1 MIRSQKKLN
10 EVSAPIETLS
20 SEESLIVGS
29 KNALSWFEEN
39 RTKVFAG
46 IGVLI
51 LAVAGFFLWQ
61 SNAAADE
68 EKASVMLSRIVPA
81 YQSSNWRVAIDGD
94 MNARIQG
101 EPVKGLKD
109 VVSQYGST
117 RSGNMAKL
125 YLANSYYFMGKLD
138 SAQQVFESVDASE
151 SLVKASV
158 SAGKAAIFEEK
169 GNKEEAA
176 KLFKTAAEMEKAN
189 PLNAD
194 YSLSA
199 ARNFEQAGKKDE
211 AVKLYKSILA
221 EYPGGFF
228 DDAAKRG
235 LIRLQVDL

>member
-10 EVSAPIETLS
+10 EVSAPVETLS

-39 RTKVFAG
+39 RMKVFVGVG
-46 IGVLI
+46 IVI
-51 LAVAGFFLWQ
+51 VAVAGFFLWQ
-61 SNAAADE
+61 SNSAADE

-94 MNARIQG
+94 MNSRIQG
-101 EPVKGLKD
+101 EPVRGLKE

-125 YLANSYYFMGKLD
+125 YLANAYYFLGKLD
-138 SAQQVFESVDASE
+138 SAQQIFESVDAGE

-176 KLFKTAAEMEKAN
+176 KLFMSAAGMDKTN

-211 AVKLYKSILA
+211 AVKLYKTIIA
-221 EYPGGFF
+221 EYSGGYF

>member
-29 KNALSWFEEN
+29 KNALSWFGEN

-46 IGVLI
+46 VGIVI
-51 LAVAGFFLWQ
+51 VAIVGFFVWQ
-61 SNAAADE
+61 SNSAADE

-94 MNARIQG
+94 ANSRIQG
-101 EPVKGLKD
+101 EPVRGLKE

-117 RSGNMAKL
+117 SSGNMAKL
-125 YLANSYYFMGKLD
+125 YLANAYYFLGKLD
-138 SAQQVFESVDASE
+138 SAQQIFESVDAGE

-158 SAGKAAIFEEK
+158 NAGKAAIFEEK

-176 KLFKTAAEMEKAN
+176 KLFMSAAGMDKAN

-194 YSLSA
+194 YSFSA

-211 AVKLYKSILA
+211 AVKLYKAIIA
-221 EYPGGFF
+221 EYSGGYF

>member
-10 EVSAPIETLS
+10 EVSAPVETLS
-20 SEESLIVGS
+20 NEESLLS
-29 KNALSWFEEN
+29 NSQNALSWFEQN
-39 RTKVFAG
+39 RMKLFAG
-46 IGVLI
+46 VGVLV

-61 SNAAADE
+61 SNKTADE

-81 YQSSNWRVAIDGD
+81 YQSSNWRMAIDGD
-94 MNARIQG
+94 MNSRIQG
-101 EPVKGLKD
+101 EPVRGLKE

-125 YLANSYYFMGKLD
+125 YLANSYYFLGKLD
-138 SAQQVFESVDASE
+138 SAQQVFEDVDAGE
-151 SLVKASV
+151 SLVKASI

-176 KLFKTAAEMEKAN
+176 KLFMSAAGMDKTN

-199 ARNFEQAGKKDE
+199 ARNYEQAGKTDE
-211 AVKLYKSILA
+211 AAKLYKTILV
-221 EYPGGFF
+221 EYSGGYF

-235 LIRLQVDL
+235 LIRLQVEL